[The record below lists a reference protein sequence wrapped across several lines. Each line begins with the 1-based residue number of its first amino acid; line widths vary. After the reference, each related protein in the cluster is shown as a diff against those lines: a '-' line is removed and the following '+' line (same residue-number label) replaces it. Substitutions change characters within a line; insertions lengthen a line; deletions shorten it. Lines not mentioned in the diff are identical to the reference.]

1 MFRICR
7 IGVAPAPGYFVQHFG
22 PTLMRLLL
30 LLVCSI
36 VPIALMAQADTTGQ
50 AADLEEQRAQSG
62 VDPTR
67 VLSRASFSQNMTD
80 PSGDAVSFATR
91 LRYTMGFGRWSVG
104 MRQEFISRHSGEP
117 GTGFPTGRGDLRL
130 SLLNAFHVKGRVA
143 LAASADIDLPT
154 GSTGFSKEAAV
165 VTAGVTFSYTIKPTL
180 IFAMQPQYT
189 FAPIKDA
196 IVPEVSTLTVR
207 SFLAHF
213 STSGWFYVFEPRPV
227 FDLANE
233 RTNFVLSPIIG
244 RNLAKG
250 YSFALL
256 AEFST
261 AQWALDNTGNLY
273 LMGLTKNF

>member
-1 MFRICR
+1 VFRIYR

-22 PTLMRLLL
+22 TALMRILL

-50 AADLEEQRAQSG
+50 AAKLEEQRAQSG

-67 VLSRASFSQNMTD
+67 VLSRAGFSQNMTD

-130 SLLNAFHVKGRVA
+130 SLLNAFYVKKRVA
-143 LAASADIDLPT
+143 LAASADLDLPT
-154 GSTGFSKEAAV
+154 GSAGFSKEAAV

-180 IFAMQPQYT
+180 IFAIQPQYT

-196 IVPEVSTLTVR
+196 VVPEVSMLTVR

-213 STSGWFYVFEPRPV
+213 STTGWFYVFEPRPV

>member
-1 MFRICR
+1 
-7 IGVAPAPGYFVQHFG
+7 
-22 PTLMRLLL
+22 MRLQL

-36 VPIALMAQADTTGQ
+36 VPIALMAQTDTTGQ

-67 VLSRASFSQNMTD
+67 VLSRAGFSQNMTD
-80 PSGDAVSFATR
+80 PSGDAVSFGTR

-130 SLLNAFHVKGRVA
+130 SLLNAFYVKKRVA

-154 GSTGFSKEAAV
+154 GSAGFSKEAAV

-213 STSGWFYVFEPRPV
+213 STTGWFYVLEPRPV